1 MATTTNVIV
10 IDSGELPT
18 SRQRQRR
25 QCRPRSIVWTT
36 SLVVTTTIA
45 FVVVI
50 FGQHSANAYNI
61 VKNDGLSP
69 VSNRRRLQQE
79 TEISRQFF
87 FDRRTLLNKFVTTT
101 ATATTLLLPPN
112 VQPAY
117 GRNLP
122 KPTGADFSNTGT
134 VQTLIPILQIKCTFQ
149 SLIEEIRTS
158 RKDNNRLLPSFPTS
172 TSSSSSSSSSS
183 SQLLFGI
190 PTQEDPFKRL
200 FDEYSV
206 PVSYKQKYLDSNA
219 FLVYYTKGFDGI
231 GRPNI
236 EQQQQGQ
243 GAGDSSEDA
252 IVNEIQTVQYGS
264 RNEVWVAWDS
274 FQAEYSYFRSTFMTA
289 APSSSSTSS
298 STSSSL
304 DDDRNESF
312 VEMIKY
318 LEDALK
324 ALDTYLRLVPEEQ
337 LREAATRTISCS
349 V

>member
-112 VQPAY
+112 TQPAY

-122 KPTGADFSNTGT
+122 KSTGADISNTGT
-134 VQTLIPILQIKCTFQ
+134 VQTLIPILQIKCTLQ
-149 SLIEEIRTS
+149 SLIEQIRTS
-158 RKDNNRLLPSFPTS
+158 QKDNNRLLPSFLTS
-172 TSSSSSSSSSS
+172 APSSSSSSS
-183 SQLLFGI
+183 LFLFGI

-236 EQQQQGQ
+236 EQQQGQ
-243 GAGDSSEDA
+243 GAGESSEDDA
-252 IVNEIQTVQYGS
+252 TVNEIQTIQYGS

-274 FQAEYSYFRSTFMTA
+274 FQAEYSYFRSRFMTA
-289 APSSSSTSS
+289 ARSSSSTSS

-304 DDDRNESF
+304 DDDSNESF

-337 LREAATRTISCS
+337 LREAATKTSSCS